1 VRFEDQTA
9 QPLSFKE
16 ERILTLFAGG
26 RRRPE
31 IARIMG
37 LSSNTVG
44 HLLTSAKEKL
54 AARTL
59 PHAVALLC
67 SQNGGRLPA

>member
-1 VRFEDQTA
+1 
-9 QPLSFKE
+9 
-16 ERILTLFAGG
+16 
-26 RRRPE
+26 
-31 IARIMG
+31 MG

-67 SQNGGRLPA
+67 SQNGGQLPA